1 MKQSKAMRE
10 TLIREHRELDEL
22 FGRFLSA
29 VTSGDLESSRRSIE
43 DFDRELRRHTALEE
57 ERVLPVPTGHKL
69 APPEEE
75 AGRERLFRELRV
87 EHVQVREV
95 SAMIVRLLGERGDLE
110 GARALAG
117 NLARRWDAHTTREE
131 RELFQDP

>member
-1 MKQSKAMRE
+1 MWEA
-10 TLIREHRELDEL
+10 LAREHRELDEL
-22 FGRFLSA
+22 FGRFLGA
-29 VTSGDLESSRRSIE
+29 VTSGDVESSRRAIE

-57 ERVLPVPTGHKL
+57 EQVLPVPGGHKL
-69 APPEEE
+69 APPEAETDK
-75 AGRERLFRELRV
+75 ERLFRELRV

-95 SAMIVRLLGERGDLE
+95 SAMILRLLTERGDLD

-131 RELFQDP
+131 RELFGSS